1 MKDGTVKAKQMYEA
15 ASQVANDATGNIRT
29 VAAFGAEDKILGLY
43 RRQVG
48 LCLLCEG
55 CKGLGVR
62 ISQCISKP

>member
-1 MKDGTVKAKQMYEA
+1 MKDGTGKAKEMYEA

-48 LCLLCEG
+48 SGPCL
-55 CKGLGVR
+55 V
-62 ISQCISKP
+62 